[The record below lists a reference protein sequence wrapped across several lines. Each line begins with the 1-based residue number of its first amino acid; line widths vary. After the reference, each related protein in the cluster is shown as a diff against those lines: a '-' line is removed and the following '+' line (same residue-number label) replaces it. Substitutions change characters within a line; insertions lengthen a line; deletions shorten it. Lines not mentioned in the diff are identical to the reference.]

1 MQKNITINLPAKIRS
16 AMDEVTKEDGVSVD
30 ELIREAITEYLYFR
44 RLRSLR
50 ERMIAKAQSQG
61 LYTDQDVFEQ
71 VS

>member
-1 MQKNITINLPAKIRS
+1 MQKNITINLPSKIRS
-16 AMDEVTKEDGVSVD
+16 AMDEVTKEDGISVD
-30 ELIREAITEYLYFR
+30 ELIREAITEYLFFH

-61 LYTDQDVFEQ
+61 VYTDQDVFER

>member
-1 MQKNITINLPAKIRS
+1 MQKNITINLPPKVQS

-30 ELIREAITEYLYFR
+30 DLICEAITEYLFFR

-50 ERMIAKAQSQG
+50 ERMIAKAQLQRV
-61 LYTDQDVFEQ
+61 YTDQDVFGR

>member
-1 MQKNITINLPAKIRS
+1 MQKNITINLPAKMRS
-16 AMDEVTKEDGVSVD
+16 AIDDVTKEDGTSVD
-30 ELIREAITEYLYFR
+30 DVIREAITEYLFFR

-61 LYTDQDVFEQ
+61 IYTDQDVFER